1 MKSSDVELVERARGG
16 DRAAFEALVERYR
29 DAVCGVAYHHLGNF
43 DDVQDAAQEA
53 FVQAYLRLAQLR
65 DPEKFGPWL
74 CKIAS
79 NVSVTR
85 LRSRDRSEVELY
97 ETDEVRCSDSDPHR
111 SAVRII
117 VRDALAKLSAK
128 TRLTVTLAC
137 INGYSHQEIASFL
150 EVPINTV
157 RSRLRIAKTKLREE
171 MIGMVSD
178 SLHEGKPDQELVKR
192 IIDSLER
199 LRQAWKSGTPEDIL
213 GCIDNQLQAIDAMEA
228 GPHPEEQQRQLI
240 SAIGQTLPKDMAQEA
255 REQLER
261 KKALPPREFF
271 KLTKRDLMRNKSGA
285 ISRLGK
291 DNEHGGMFED
301 YLGTLEE
308 SGDLEWKAEAL
319 GRRADTYASENN
331 GDLAMEYYRR
341 AADAFA
347 EVDDKLGQAKCLWAL
362 GHLLLLKER
371 KAAEPRDFYAQAL
384 ALWEQT
390 AHRDFEGLCRAEL
403 QCVKEVQD
411 HLDRLVEWS
420 PGSVELRRKAKATE
434 MAVETCW
441 GWAHP
446 DLPPTLKTGHIFT
459 QIGWNTRSLDPS
471 RRLGKSSRIKYTGH
485 LVLAGTYITITNVSK
500 NEHVD
505 LPAGSFDN
513 CLLSEIKVEGHPRHS
528 GTRLVWYAHGIGLV
542 QFEAKMDDGTES
554 LIQLQE
560 YSIVEP
566 STDYLPLAIGN
577 SWTYGW
583 ADIPEDY
590 VAKEAYR
597 VAANDGD
604 LWYLE
609 HCHYVYQKPKTCPDV
624 AINRDLVR

>member
-1 MKSSDVELVERARGG
+1 MKSSDVELVERACEG

-53 FVQAYLRLAQLR
+53 FVHAYLRLAQLR
-65 DPEKFGPWL
+65 DPEKFGPCL
-74 CKIAS
+74 RKIAS

-97 ETDEVRCSDSDPHR
+97 EADEVRCSDSDPHR

-117 VRDALAKLSAK
+117 VRDALAKLSEK

-137 INGYSHQEIASFL
+137 INGYSHGEIASFL

-178 SLHEGKPDQELVKR
+178 SLHEDKPDEALVKR
-192 IIDSLER
+192 ITDSIVR
-199 LRQAWKSGTPEDIL
+199 YRQAWESGTTEDLL

-228 GPHPEEQQRQLI
+228 GPHPEELQRQLI
-240 SAIGQTLPKDMAQEA
+240 SAGEQAFCKDMAQEA

-261 KKALPPREFF
+261 VKSLPPREFF
-271 KLTKRDLMRNKSGA
+271 KLTRRDLMRNKA
-285 ISRLGK
+285 DVITRLGQ
-291 DNEHGGMFED
+291 DNEYGGMLED
-301 YLGTLEE
+301 YLRTLEE

-319 GRRADTYASENN
+319 GRRAGQYASENN
-331 GDLAMEYYRR
+331 GALAMEYYRR

-347 EVDDKLGQAKCLWAL
+347 EVDDKAGQAESLWSLA
-362 GHLLLLKER
+362 HLLLLEER
-371 KAAEPRDFYAQAL
+371 KAAEARDFYAQAL
-384 ALWEQT
+384 GLWEQT
-390 AHRDFEGLCRAEL
+390 ARRDFEGMCRAEL

-420 PGSVELRRKAKATE
+420 PSSVQLRRKAKATE
-434 MAVETCW
+434 MVVETAW
-441 GWAHP
+441 TWAHP

-459 QIGWNTRSLDPS
+459 QIGWNTRFLDPS
-471 RRLGKSSRIKYTGH
+471 KRLGKSSRIKYTWDRSF
-485 LVLAGTYITITNVSK
+485 AGTYITIINVSK

-505 LPAGSFDN
+505 VPAGSFDN
-513 CLLSEIKVEGHPRHS
+513 CLLTEIKVEGHIPRTN
-528 GTRLVWYAHGIGLV
+528 GTRLAWYAHGIGLV

-554 LIQLQE
+554 LIQLHE

-566 STDYLPLAIGN
+566 STDYLPLAISN

-583 ADIPEDY
+583 ADIPENY

-597 VAANDGD
+597 VAATDGD
-604 LWYLE
+604 LWYLD
-609 HCHYVYQKPKTCPDV
+609 HYHYVYQKPKTCPDV
-624 AINRDLVR
+624 